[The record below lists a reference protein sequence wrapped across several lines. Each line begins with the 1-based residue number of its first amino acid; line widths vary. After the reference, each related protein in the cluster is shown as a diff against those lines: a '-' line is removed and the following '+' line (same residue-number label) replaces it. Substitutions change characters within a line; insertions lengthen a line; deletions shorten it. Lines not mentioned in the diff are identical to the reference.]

1 MLSRTTKGT
10 IEAEVANSV
19 VRFHRE
25 QHGRGPA
32 DVRASILGDMVVV
45 RCSGIYT
52 PTEQRLFATEDGRR
66 LIKSARQELRSINHG
81 EIESLIA
88 SITSTA
94 VLRSYY
100 DIDVQS
106 AEQVEIYVLDIDLE
120 KRLLRLDL
128 DQLNSIAPRVRSD
141 RK

>member
-1 MLSRTTKGT
+1 
-10 IEAEVANSV
+10 
-19 VRFHRE
+19 
-25 QHGRGPA
+25 
-32 DVRASILGDMVVV
+32 MVVV

-106 AEQVEIYVLDIDLE
+106 AEQVEIYVLDVDLE

-128 DQLNSIAPRVRSD
+128 DQLNTIAPRVRSD